1 MFHFKQVSKIP
12 AFHLSLKQNIVSPTR
27 CFSATDIKQLRE
39 SENFTFD
46 WKKVKSTPD
55 EEREDLIK
63 FKEMFKIDE
72 DFQQEH
78 QRRQYVVSKDPTEWS
93 FVERLISQT
102 KPKTVPVPKVSA
114 GEETPS
120 GFQMPSAKPGDHPY
134 HVRRTAS
141 WMLPVYVDQPWRN
154 GQPAAVRT
162 TIRKVEGDVSALR
175 NELSQFLFERY
186 EQEFI
191 SQPNELMQKIVF
203 RGNFDADFK
212 EFLKEKGF

>member
-12 AFHLSLKQNIVSPTR
+12 AFHLSPKQIIVSPRR

-102 KPKTVPVPKVSA
+102 KPKTVPVPKVNGTIISMNIKYCTI
-114 GEETPS
+114 ELET
-120 GFQMPSAKPGDHPY
+120 QHRNRKATHKNIYNEDRIQYQAAHP
-134 HVRRTAS
+134 
-141 WMLPVYVDQPWRN
+141 
-154 GQPAAVRT
+154 
-162 TIRKVEGDVSALR
+162 KLR
-175 NELSQFLFERY
+175 SY
-186 EQEFI
+186 I
-191 SQPNELMQKIVF
+191 H
-203 RGNFDADFK
+203 
-212 EFLKEKGF
+212 